1 MYSIQSMILGQD
13 NFSSSF
19 RKERNQSCVAESRF
33 TKAGSDFSISVDI
46 GSCLKRFCQ
55 DPLGKVG
62 GKTGK
67 TKRYKG
73 NFKNYILKCLLMSN
87 SAKSTCHLLPNK
99 LS

>member
-46 GSCLKRFCQ
+46 GSSLKRFCQ

-62 GKTGK
+62 GRQEKQK
-67 TKRYKG
+67 DTKA
-73 NFKNYILKCLLMSN
+73 ILKI
-87 SAKSTCHLLPNK
+87 TF
-99 LS
+99 